1 MSTAAVGAGDTSA
14 TFAFETREAGAL
26 TSRAITNS
34 LVTALTVEVCLI
46 PFGCVVSTRETVRG
60 VVLFTHET
68 IVVLVLDLLICVEAS
83 I

>member
-1 MSTAAVGAGDTSA
+1 MSTTAVGAGDTSA
-14 TFAFETREAGAL
+14 TFAFETREACAL

>member
-14 TFAFETREAGAL
+14 TFAFETRKACAL

-46 PFGCVVSTRETVRG
+46 PFLFVVGTRETVCV

-68 IVVLVLDLLICVEAS
+68 IVVLVLDLLVCVQAS